1 MACADPTLLPILTDG
16 DPRLRAAALPVVEID
31 REARAAV
38 AALAA
43 RLAAY
48 RVASGYGRGIA
59 APQLGIAKRIVVLD
73 LGAGPIAL
81 IDPEITWRDPD
92 MFVVWDDC
100 FSLPGRLVRVRR
112 HRSVSVTYRDL
123 AGRRRCWE
131 RLPADLAELVQHEL
145 DHLDGVLMSD
155 RADGADAIRD
165 MAQRATL
172 VDAARP
178 RPRLSLDH
186 MAAAAL
192 AIDPVFRDSPQYDC
206 EPLSAALGCDLRLKL
221 ELLNPIRSFK
231 GRGADWFLSQRV
243 ARGERGALVCASAGN
258 FGQALAYVCRRHGVA
273 LTVFAA
279 LQANPLKLERMRA
292 LGAEVRLHGDDFD
305 AAKTAARRHAAA
317 SGDTLVED
325 GLDAAI
331 SEGAG
336 SIAVELLRDDPALDA
351 LVVPLGNGALLNGM
365 ARWCK
370 ARSPATQVIG
380 VVSRGA
386 PAMAQSWR
394 AGLGATPLSSECVDT
409 IADGIAVRVP
419 IAEAVADM
427 HGCVDDVV
435 EVDDTH
441 LVAAMRLIHCHVGVV
456 VEPAGAAGIA
466 AILAAP
472 PSFRGRRVASVLCG
486 GNLTQQQIHTFLDEH
501 QGALP

>member
-1 MACADPTLLPILTDG
+1 MAFADPTLLPILTDG
-16 DPRLRAAALPVVEID
+16 DPRLRAVALPVRAID

-43 RLAAY
+43 CLAAY
-48 RVASGYGRGIA
+48 RVANGHGRGIA
-59 APQLGIAKRIVVLD
+59 APQLGIARRIVVLD

-92 MFVVWDDC
+92 TFLVWDDC

-112 HRSVSVTYRDL
+112 HRSVSVAYRDL

-131 RLPADLAELVQHEL
+131 RLPSDLAELMQHEL

-155 RADGADAIRD
+155 RADGADAVRD

-178 RPRLSLDH
+178 QPRLSLDSI
-186 MAAAAL
+186 AAAAL

-231 GRGADWFLSQRV
+231 GRGADWFLSRRL
-243 ARGERGALVCASAGN
+243 ARGEHGALACASAGN

-273 LTVFAA
+273 LKVFAA

-292 LGAEVRLHGDDFD
+292 LGAHVRLHGDDFD
-305 AAKTAARRHAAA
+305 AAKAAARRHAAD
-317 SGDTLVED
+317 SGNTLVED

-336 SIAVELLRDDPALDA
+336 SIAVELLRDDPAVDA

-380 VVSRGA
+380 VVSSGA
-386 PAMAQSWR
+386 PAMARSWR
-394 AGLGATPLSSECVDT
+394 AGRGATPVSSDRVDT

-419 IAEAVADM
+419 IADAVEDM
-427 HGCVDDVV
+427 HGCVDDVL
-435 EVDDTH
+435 EVDDAD
-441 LVAAMRLIHCHVGVV
+441 LVAAMQLIHRHVGVV

-472 PSFRGRRVASVLCG
+472 QAFRGRRVASVLCG
-486 GNLTQQQIHTFLDEH
+486 GNLTQQQIHTFLEE
-501 QGALP
+501 LPDKDN

>member
-1 MACADPTLLPILTDG
+1 MAFADPTLLPILTDG
-16 DPRLRAAALPVVEID
+16 DPRLRAAALPVGEID
-31 REARAAV
+31 RDARAAV

-43 RLAAY
+43 CLAAY
-48 RVASGYGRGIA
+48 RAANGHGRAIA
-59 APQLGIAKRIVVLD
+59 APQLGIARRIVVLD

-81 IDPEITWRDPD
+81 IDPQITWRDPD
-92 MFVVWDDC
+92 TCLVWDDC

-112 HRSVSVTYRDL
+112 HRSVSVAYRDL

-131 RLPADLAELVQHEL
+131 RLPPDLAELVQHEL

-155 RADGADAIRD
+155 RADGADAVRD

-172 VDAARP
+172 VDTARP
-178 RPRLSLDH
+178 RPRLSLDSIV
-186 MAAAAL
+186 AAAAG
-192 AIDPVFRDSPQYDC
+192 IDPVFRDSPQYDC
-206 EPLSAALGCDLRLKL
+206 EPLSASLGCELRLKL

-231 GRGADWFLSQRV
+231 GRGADWFLSRRL

-258 FGQALAYVCRRHGVA
+258 FGQALAYACRRHGVA

-279 LQANPLKLERMRA
+279 TQANPLKLERMRA
-292 LGAEVRLHGDDFD
+292 LGAQVRLHGEDFD
-305 AAKTAARRHAAA
+305 AAKAAARTRAA
-317 SGDTLVED
+317 SSGDVLVED

-336 SIAVELLRDDPALDA
+336 SIAVELLRDDPVVDV

-365 ARWCK
+365 AHWCK
-370 ARSPATQVIG
+370 ARSPATRVIG

-386 PAMAQSWR
+386 PAMARSWR
-394 AGLGATPLSSECVDT
+394 AGRGATPVSTDRVDT

-419 IAEAVADM
+419 IIEAVADI
-427 HGCVDDVV
+427 HGVVDDVV
-435 EVDDTH
+435 EVDDAH
-441 LVAAMRLIHCHVGVV
+441 LVAAMRLIHRHVGVV

-466 AILAAP
+466 AVLAAP
-472 PSFRGRRVASVLCG
+472 QAFHGRRVASVLCG
-486 GNLTQQQIHTFLDEH
+486 GNLTQQQIQTFLSQP
-501 QGALP
+501 QGACP